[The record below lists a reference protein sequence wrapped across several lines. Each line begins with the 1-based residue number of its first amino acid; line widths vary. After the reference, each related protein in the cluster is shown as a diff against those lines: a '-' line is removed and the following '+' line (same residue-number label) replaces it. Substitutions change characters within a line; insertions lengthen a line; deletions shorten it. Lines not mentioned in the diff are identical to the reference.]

1 MRDRHCGRED
11 ELLEALQ
18 TARWP
23 GACEP
28 SLREHVRGC
37 AACTDLI
44 AVTAHLL
51 DEHHALVRDAQV
63 PSSAIVWWRAQMRS
77 RREAVEQAARPVTLV
92 QGIAFACMAGLL
104 ATALGIFVPTF
115 RRSLGWVSE
124 AAGAWSGMSLPV
136 GTDPLT
142 SPVVLAAVAAVGF
155 CALVLPIAL
164 YFTLRE
170 D

>member
-1 MRDRHCGRED
+1 MRDRHCDRED

-18 TARWP
+18 ASRWP
-23 GACEP
+23 GACDP

-37 AACTDLI
+37 AACTDLV
-44 AVTAHLL
+44 AVAAPLL
-51 DEHHALVRDAQV
+51 DEHHALARDAQV

-77 RREAVEQAARPVTLV
+77 RREAAEQAARPITLV
-92 QGIAFACMAGLL
+92 QGIAFACVAGLL
-104 ATALGIFVPTF
+104 ATALGLFVPTF

-124 AAGAWSGMSLPV
+124 AAGSWSAMSLPA